1 MTDSTIQSKITY
13 PTSPPPAY
21 VQDSPKAKENM
32 NVMTANAAA
41 SGSAQEQGSSS
52 SSMTA
57 VDPNRESESQPK
69 NAEVANSKV
78 KYQKWYP
85 GDASHD
91 GRPAWWNRIFCC
103 GYGLGSE

>member
-1 MTDSTIQSKITY
+1 MTQRTY

-69 NAEVANSKV
+69 NAEATNSKGTLRMMADQHGGTESSV
-78 KYQKWYP
+78 VVT
-85 GDASHD
+85 
-91 GRPAWWNRIFCC
+91 AWVVRCVFV
-103 GYGLGSE
+103 GV

>member
-1 MTDSTIQSKITY
+1 MSIGGQRDSQATRSKDPGVFSQVQTFPLLLRLAGIVLNNPIKNSLAIVLTQRTY

-57 VDPNRESESQPK
+57 VDPNRESES
-69 NAEVANSKV
+69 
-78 KYQKWYP
+78 
-85 GDASHD
+85 
-91 GRPAWWNRIFCC
+91 
-103 GYGLGSE
+103 